1 MVSLA
6 ITSLPERVHAVLAGA
21 LAGEE
26 LAGTATGAAQ
36 MLLAAESAASSGGF
50 DEADLRGRGLDQP
63 PASGPAGLLLRAL
76 PLLSP
81 LDRPL
86 LRRNAHRAA
95 TLGGG
100 DAGTAITAVAAAVL
114 CADLLRFDLESSLA
128 RLRQTL
134 LEEAPFALL
143 DRLEP
148 LHPRAALAG
157 DSNPLAALQIAIT
170 ALARAD
176 TPGEV
181 LAEVSAYA
189 DQPCASLSL
198 AGALA
203 GARRGLDPADAAWA
217 ASVPAAERVA
227 LAAEA
232 LASRAT
238 AQLG

>member
-1 MVSLA
+1 M
-6 ITSLPERVHAVLAGA
+6 
-21 LAGEE
+21 
-26 LAGTATGAAQ
+26 
-36 MLLAAESAASSGGF
+36 
-50 DEADLRGRGLDQP
+50 
-63 PASGPAGLLLRAL
+63 
-76 PLLSP
+76 
-81 LDRPL
+81 
-86 LRRNAHRAA
+86 
-95 TLGGG
+95 
-100 DAGTAITAVAAAVL
+100 AAAVL